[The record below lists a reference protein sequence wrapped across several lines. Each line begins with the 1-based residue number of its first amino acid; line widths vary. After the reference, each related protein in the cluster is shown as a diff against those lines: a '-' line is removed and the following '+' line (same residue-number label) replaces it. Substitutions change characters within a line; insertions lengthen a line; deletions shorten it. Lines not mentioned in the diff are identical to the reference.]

1 MYEEKKRL
9 CEGSTVDDEKTIYTE
24 GFCPYFQREKGR
36 GVVYCECAK
45 FRFPDKQSRRDIVY
59 RFCAHPEQYKQCPI
73 KQAMDHYYE
82 RKYAQ
87 IEADGA
93 YAKA

>member
-1 MYEEKKRL
+1 MMMTEK
-9 CEGSTVDDEKTIYTE
+9 EKTVESKEETVYTE
-24 GFCPYFQREKGR
+24 GFCPYFQREKGH

-45 FRFPDKQSRRDIVY
+45 VRFPDKQSRRDIVY
-59 RFCAHPEQYKQCPI
+59 RFCAHPQQYKQCPI

-82 RKYAQ
+82 RKYSM

>member
-1 MYEEKKRL
+1 MTIAE
-9 CEGSTVDDEKTIYTE
+9 TEKTVANKEEMVYTE
-24 GFCPYFQREKGR
+24 GFCPYFQREKGH

-45 FRFPDKQSRRDIVY
+45 FRFPDKQARRDIVY
-59 RFCAHPEQYKQCPI
+59 RFCAHPQQYKQCPI

-82 RKYAQ
+82 RKYSM
-87 IEADGA
+87 IETDGA

>member
-1 MYEEKKRL
+1 MYEKQQKVVTGRETAEAECL
-9 CEGSTVDDEKTIYTE
+9 YTE
-24 GFCPYFQREKGR
+24 GFCPYFLREKGR

-82 RKYAQ
+82 RKYAR
-87 IEADGA
+87 IEADACEGA
-93 YAKA
+93 

>member
-1 MYEEKKRL
+1 MYKNQQTT
-9 CEGSTVDDEKTIYTE
+9 GSERVENEVESLYTE
-24 GFCPYFQREKGR
+24 GFCPYFLREKGR

-82 RKYAQ
+82 RKYAR
-87 IEADGA
+87 IEADVGEGA
-93 YAKA
+93 